1 MEKIRPVSTLLQP
14 FCNLYFPEWYHQGSS
29 SPLYSIYLSFPF
41 MKYELLITIVNL
53 ENVKHQF
60 TFNVNILRIIT
71 QM

>member
-1 MEKIRPVSTLLQP
+1 
-14 FCNLYFPEWYHQGSS
+14 
-29 SPLYSIYLSFPF
+29 
-41 MKYELLITIVNL
+41 MKFELLITIVNL